1 MAKKSEKSAYNPHW
15 GIRIL
20 IVVLVGIILAVSVF
34 MFEDRIDS
42 ALGLKTSSE
51 QAEENVAQG
60 DGEAN
65 PDSQGDAA
73 TGVIEKE
80 DLNVH
85 FVDVGQGDA
94 CIVELPDD
102 KTMIIDGG
110 DRDAKDALLDYIE
123 QNIKDD
129 EGNTITYF
137 DYAILTH
144 TDADHCGSLDDV
156 LLSYP
161 AKNCYRPNV
170 LSTYSGY
177 TDPDADMLSAD
188 CEGKSTKVYME
199 VLEAAY
205 QSNPT
210 VYINSYL
217 LDPIVP
223 EGISEGEDGY
233 YSLSFYG
240 PNSDSY
246 NDSNNYS
253 PIMVLEYEGEK
264 FMLTG
269 DCEKEGEA
277 EFVEKVNAKSGKFAV
292 FDDDYAVS
300 VIKAGHHGSRTST
313 GEAFVEAITT
323 PQSVQNTLI
332 VISCGEG
339 NSYGHPH
346 QEKLDQFK
354 AQGFKDENILRTDEK
369 GSIVLSVR
377 YDEASGE
384 MRLFYG
390 AGAMQ
395 KTPQSG
401 GGSGSAFDIRDYLR
415 WRYIALAIF
424 VVILLIAFIVP
435 VIKKMNIK
443 VKVSSKRR

>member
-1 MAKKSEKSAYNPHW
+1 
-15 GIRIL
+15 
-20 IVVLVGIILAVSVF
+20 
-34 MFEDRIDS
+34 
-42 ALGLKTSSE
+42 
-51 QAEENVAQG
+51 
-60 DGEAN
+60 
-65 PDSQGDAA
+65 
-73 TGVIEKE
+73 
-80 DLNVH
+80 
-85 FVDVGQGDA
+85 
-94 CIVELPDD
+94 
-102 KTMIIDGG
+102 
-110 DRDAKDALLDYIE
+110 
-123 QNIKDD
+123 
-129 EGNTITYF
+129 
-137 DYAILTH
+137 
-144 TDADHCGSLDDV
+144 
-156 LLSYP
+156 
-161 AKNCYRPNV
+161 
-170 LSTYSGY
+170 
-177 TDPDADMLSAD
+177 MLSAD
-188 CEGKSTKVYME
+188 CEGKNTKVYME

-205 QSNPT
+205 KSNPT

-240 PNSDSY
+240 PNSNSY

-277 EFVEKVNAKSGKFAV
+277 EFVEKVNEKVGKFAE

-323 PQSVQNTLI
+323 PQSVENTLV

-369 GSIVLSVR
+369 GSVLLSVR

-390 AGAMQ
+390 EGAMQ
-395 KTPQSG
+395 KPPS
-401 GGSGSAFDIRDYLR
+401 GSGSAFDIREYLR

-424 VVILLIAFIVP
+424 LLIAIIVFIVP
-435 VIKKMNIK
+435 VVKKMKINIK
-443 VKVSSKRR
+443 VTSKRR

>member
-15 GIRIL
+15 GIRIF
-20 IVVLVGIILAVSVF
+20 IVVLVGVLLAVSVF
-34 MFEDRIDS
+34 LFEDRIDS
-42 ALGLKTSSE
+42 ALGFNALSEHTDENGAQSGDSQNQDSQEGSSE
-51 QAEENVAQG
+51 
-60 DGEAN
+60 
-65 PDSQGDAA
+65 
-73 TGVIEKE
+73 TGGSAKE

-110 DRDAKDALLDYIE
+110 DRDAKDALLDYIK

-156 LLSYP
+156 LNVYP
-161 AKNCYRPNV
+161 ARNFYRPNV

-188 CEGKSTKVYME
+188 CEGKNTKVYME

-205 QSNPT
+205 KSNPT

-240 PNSDSY
+240 PNSNSY

-277 EFVEKVNAKSGKFAV
+277 EFVEKVNEKVGKFAE

-323 PQSVQNTLI
+323 PQSVENTLV

-369 GSIVLSVR
+369 GSVLLSVR

-390 AGAMQ
+390 EGAMQ
-395 KTPQSG
+395 KPPS
-401 GGSGSAFDIRDYLR
+401 GSGSAFDIREYLR

-424 VVILLIAFIVP
+424 LLIAIIVFIVP
-435 VIKKMNIK
+435 VVKKMKINIK
-443 VKVSSKRR
+443 VTSKRR